1 MASTQRHDS
10 LSPDVARHV
19 ELLKRQYL
27 QLVDPERLKMPPMG
41 ILRLPE
47 AQAKIFDH
55 MFNDKLRSFPS
66 PKRYQFRVLKRIV
79 DAVELS
85 IVDPEQ
91 DDISDDLAAC
101 LAQLL
106 AQRLVSA
113 SVAAQQK
120 SFVTY
125 TAPSFAT
132 DAPEV
137 TLLEAR
143 SLLASS
149 GTTGLRTWEAALL
162 LGTYLF
168 SSAGK
173 YIVQNKNI
181 IELGAGTGFLSILCA
196 KHLEAKYVLATDGSG
211 DVINDL
217 ESNIFL
223 NGLEGTET
231 INAAV
236 LNWGH
241 MLDDEILKGADEN
254 RLYDLIIGADVTY
267 DGQAIPALLSTLR
280 DLADRYPKINALIA
294 ATVRNESTLR
304 AFLHACDQSAFN
316 IEVLDIELP
325 REDEQI
331 GFFFP
336 ASTPIRVF
344 LITSTRVVKTK
355 FYLK

>member
-1 MASTQRHDS
+1 M
-10 LSPDVARHV
+10 
-19 ELLKRQYL
+19 
-27 QLVDPERLKMPPMG
+27 
-41 ILRLPE
+41 
-47 AQAKIFDH
+47 
-55 MFNDKLRSFPS
+55 
-66 PKRYQFRVLKRIV
+66 
-79 DAVELS
+79 
-85 IVDPEQ
+85 
-91 DDISDDLAAC
+91 
-101 LAQLL
+101 
-106 AQRLVSA
+106 
-113 SVAAQQK
+113 AAQQK

-223 NGLEGTET
+223 NGLEGTGT

-254 RLYDLIIGADVTY
+254 RLYDLIIGADVVGTNLSNI
-267 DGQAIPALLSTLR
+267 IPSLVLLNLV
-280 DLADRYPKINALIA
+280 N
-294 ATVRNESTLR
+294 
-304 AFLHACDQSAFN
+304 
-316 IEVLDIELP
+316 
-325 REDEQI
+325 
-331 GFFFP
+331 
-336 ASTPIRVF
+336 
-344 LITSTRVVKTK
+344 
-355 FYLK
+355 